1 MSNSKQSAR
10 QRNRVWAVC
19 ALEEVV
25 EHEVGAEIVDG
36 DGRAVVLR
44 PGARA
49 LGDGARLSVVG
60 ARRGRVEHAR
70 AVRGAHHAALGIELQ
85 QVAVLSVEHEA
96 ALQEVHRL
104 EQLAAL
110 ERGEADVLRGAL
122 ALVAGIGVGL
132 RVQVERAE
140 RSGGDGRKSVKAA
153 AEAQGERPLLAKL
166 RLRQVIREHVV
177 LMHVE
182 CRHVVEGKRVINVQ
196 PESVEVGERFR
207 WIHWFN

>member
-1 MSNSKQSAR
+1 MG
-10 QRNRVWAVC
+10 

-25 EHEVGAEIVDG
+25 EHEVWAEIVDG
-36 DGRAVVLR
+36 DGCAVVLR

-49 LGDGARLSVVG
+49 LGDGARLAVVS

-85 QVAVLSVEHEA
+85 QVAVLSVEHET
-96 ALQEVHRL
+96 ALQEVHRIK
-104 EQLAAL
+104 QLTAL
-110 ERGEADVLRGAL
+110 EGGEADVLRWAL
-122 ALVAGIGVGL
+122 ARALAPQPAAGIGVGV

-140 RSGGDGRKSVKAA
+140 RSGGDGRNGVEAA
-153 AEAQGERPLLAKL
+153 AEAQGERPMLAKL

-177 LMHVE
+177 LMKVE
-182 CRHVVEGKRVINVQ
+182 CRHAVEGKRVINVQ